1 MDNSLKQYIDL
12 YEENAAII
20 DSGSAPVLNA
30 MRPLALAALQDAS
43 LPRKGDEGYEVTSV
57 DDLLAPDYG
66 LNIARVNLPV
76 DVADTFKC
84 DVPNMSSLMGIV
96 ANDKFVPTKSL
107 QRNLPEGVTVMSLA
121 EAAAQFP
128 EKISALYGRIAPADN
143 PQVALNTLLVQ
154 DGVYIHVAAGVK
166 LDRPVQIVNIFQNA
180 IPLMAA
186 RRLLIDVE
194 ADADLRLLL
203 CDHTNDTGYD
213 CIGLQVIEANVAEG
227 ARLEIYDIEESTPST
242 RRLSLAYVR
251 QHARSAF
258 LGNVTTLLNGIT
270 RNEYTVDLL
279 GERCSTGIY
288 GMAIGSAAQHID
300 NSTVINHRCGRST
313 SNQLFRYVLDD
324 DAQGAFEGLIE
335 VFPDA
340 QFTEA
345 FQTNNNVL
353 ASQSAKM
360 HTKPQLIIN
369 NDDVKCSH
377 GATTGQL
384 NREALFY
391 MRTRGIPEA
400 EARTMLMQAFMVDV
414 INTVAVEALRDRL
427 RHLVEKR
434 FAGTLGSCEGCRKFS

>member
-12 YEENAAII
+12 YEDSAAVV
-20 DSGSAPVLNA
+20 DAGSAPALNA
-30 MRPLALAALQDAS
+30 LRPVALAALRDAH
-43 LPRKGDEGYEVTSV
+43 LPEKGDEGYEVTSV
-57 DDLLAPDYG
+57 NSLLAPDYG

-76 DVADTFKC
+76 DVAETFKC
-84 DVPNMSSLMGIV
+84 DVPNMSSLMAVV

-107 QRNLPEGVTVMSLA
+107 LRNLPDGLTVMSLS
-121 EAAAQFP
+121 EAAVRFP
-128 EKISALYGRIAPADN
+128 EKIASLYGTVAPLDN
-143 PQVALNTLLVQ
+143 PLVALNTLFVQ
-154 DGVYIHVAAGVK
+154 DGVYIHVKAGTK
-166 LDRPVQIVNIFQNA
+166 IDRPLQIVNIFQSGV
-180 IPLMAA
+180 PLMAA
-186 RRLLIDVE
+186 RRILIDIE
-194 ADADLRLLL
+194 ENSDLRLLL
-203 CDHTNDTGYD
+203 CDHSHDTGNDYL
-213 CIGLQVIEANVAEG
+213 GLQVTEANVADSS
-227 ARLEIYDIEESTPST
+227 RLEIYDIEESTAST
-242 RRLSLAYVR
+242 RRLSLTFVR
-251 QHARSAF
+251 QQSRSSF
-258 LGNVTTLLNGIT
+258 LANTTTLLNGIT
-270 RNEYTVDLL
+270 RNEYTVNLL
-279 GERCSTGIY
+279 GERCSTGLY
-288 GMAIGSAAQHID
+288 GMAIGSASQHID

-324 DAQGAFEGLIE
+324 ESRGAFEGLIE

-384 NREALFY
+384 NQEALFY

-414 INTVAVEALRDRL
+414 INTVSFEAVRDRL

-434 FAGTLGSCEGCRKFS
+434 FAGTLGSCEGCRRI